1 MSLVD
6 RISSYLRATVDRVWR
21 EAAKFG
27 VVGAIA
33 FVIDVGGFNLLY
45 HGPLA
50 GRLTSS
56 RVVSGVIAT
65 LVAWLG
71 NRFWTFRHRA
81 NRKVHHEALLFF
93 LVNGVGLTSYAA
105 TAEHPRADPSPG
117 VYLTLYHVAPNAA
130 LRNLDL
136 PTRRPGG
143 EAAQRPVLALTLRYL
158 FSFVGDPAKFDG
170 ERLAVADHELAERRV
185 AVGGAGRG
193 EIGGQADLGAEEL
206 GPLEHQRHRRD
217 RRPRQRRR
225 LHDQALQDRVVLA
238 RQDLAGRDVQPVAGA
253 G

>member
-1 MSLVD
+1 MNRFRHWTFPFRLRSLIYLS
-6 RISSYLRATVDRVWR
+6 ISSYLRATVDRVWR

-93 LVNGVGLTSYAA
+93 LVNGVGLLIGLGWLNLTYPDQPTTS
-105 TAEHPRADPSPG
+105 
-117 VYLTLYHVAPNAA
+117 
-130 LRNLDL
+130 
-136 PTRRPGG
+136 
-143 EAAQRPVLALTLRYL
+143 
-158 FSFVGDPAKFDG
+158 
-170 ERLAVADHELAERRV
+170 
-185 AVGGAGRG
+185 VGG
-193 EIGGQADLGAEEL
+193 
-206 GPLEHQRHRRD
+206 
-217 RRPRQRRR
+217 
-225 LHDQALQDRVVLA
+225 
-238 RQDLAGRDVQPVAGA
+238 
-253 G
+253 